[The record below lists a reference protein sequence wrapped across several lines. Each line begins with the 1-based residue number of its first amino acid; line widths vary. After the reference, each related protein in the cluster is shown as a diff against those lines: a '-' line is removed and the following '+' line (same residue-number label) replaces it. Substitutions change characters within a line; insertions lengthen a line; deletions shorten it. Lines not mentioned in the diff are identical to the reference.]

1 MSAKKMGL
9 GKNQPLGRGLQA
21 LGLKEHPEPHD
32 GAALEIDID
41 LISPN
46 PKQPRRAFSDEALQ
60 SLAESIRQYG
70 LIQPVVVQ
78 KKGGAYELIAG
89 ERRLRAAKLCG
100 LTKIP
105 AVVRDCAPQASA
117 ELALIENLQR
127 EDLDP
132 VEEASAYR
140 ALIQEFGLTQ
150 EQAAEKVG
158 RSRAHV
164 ANMMRLLQLPEE
176 IQQYLIDGVLSIG
189 QARPLLQL
197 KARQAQLEAA
207 ARIIDQELSARQVE
221 AMVRAMLR
229 EEPPKDAPEPD
240 AYLESM
246 QDRMKMHLG
255 TNVAIR
261 LGRNKKKGK
270 IEISFASEEEFER
283 LLAILTDEPEDGDS
297 FSPSSFR
304 V

>member
-9 GKNQPLGRGLQA
+9 GMNQPLGRRLQA
-21 LGLKEHPEPHD
+21 LGLKEHQESRE
-32 GAALEIDID
+32 GTALEIDID
-41 LISPN
+41 AISPN

-60 SLAESIRQYG
+60 ALAESIRQYG
-70 LIQPVVVQ
+70 LIQPIVVQ
-78 KKGGAYELIAG
+78 KKNGAYELIAG

-100 LTKIP
+100 LKKIP
-105 AVVRDCAPQASA
+105 AVIRECAPQASA

-132 VEEASAYR
+132 VEEASAYCS
-140 ALIQEFGLTQ
+140 LIREFGLTQ
-150 EQAAEKVG
+150 EQTAEKVG
-158 RSRAHV
+158 RSRSHV

-176 IQQYLIDGVLSIG
+176 IQQYLIDGVLTIG

-197 KARQAQLEAA
+197 KDKQMQLDAA

-221 AMVRAMLR
+221 AMIRQLLKDV
-229 EEPPKDAPEPD
+229 PPKEQAEPD

-261 LGRNKKKGK
+261 LGRNKKRGK
-270 IEISFASEEEFER
+270 IEISFTSEEEFER
-283 LLAILTDEPEDGDS
+283 LLAILTDEPEDMDAVS
-297 FSPSSFR
+297 ASPFR

>member
-1 MSAKKMGL
+1 MGL
-9 GKNQPLGRGLQA
+9 GKNQPFRPGPAGPGAEGASGASRRRSPGNRHRLDFPQPEAAPPGL
-21 LGLKEHPEPHD
+21 
-32 GAALEIDID
+32 
-41 LISPN
+41 
-46 PKQPRRAFSDEALQ
+46 FSDEALQ

-158 RSRAHV
+158 RSRVHV
-164 ANMMRLLQLPEE
+164 SNMMRLLQLPEE

-197 KARQAQLEAA
+197 KARQAPAGSGGPHYRPGAVGPSGRSTGPQPAQGRAA
-207 ARIIDQELSARQVE
+207 EGRAGARRLSGIHAGPDEDAFGHQCSHPPGPEQEEGENRDFLC
-221 AMVRAMLR
+221 LR
-229 EEPPKDAPEPD
+229 
-240 AYLESM
+240 
-246 QDRMKMHLG
+246 RR
-255 TNVAIR
+255 I
-261 LGRNKKKGK
+261 
-270 IEISFASEEEFER
+270 
-283 LLAILTDEPEDGDS
+283 
-297 FSPSSFR
+297 
-304 V
+304 

>member
-1 MSAKKMGL
+1 MGL

-150 EQAAEKVG
+150 EQAADV
-158 RSRAHV
+158 S
-164 ANMMRLLQLPEE
+164 NMMRLLQLPEE

-197 KARQAQLEAA
+197 KDRQAQMEAA

>member
-1 MSAKKMGL
+1 MGL

-197 KARQAQLEAA
+197 KDRQAQMEAA

-283 LLAILTDEPEDGDS
+283 LLAMLTDEPEDGDS

>member
-197 KARQAQLEAA
+197 KDRQAQMEAA

-283 LLAILTDEPEDGDS
+283 LLAMLTDEPEDGDS

>member
-150 EQAAEKVG
+150 EQASEKVG

-164 ANMMRLLQLPEE
+164 SNMMRLLQLPEE

>member
-9 GKNQPLGRGLQA
+9 GMNQPLGRRLQA
-21 LGLKEHPEPHD
+21 LGLKEHQENRE
-32 GAALEIDID
+32 GSVLEIDINK
-41 LISPN
+41 ISPN
-46 PKQPRRAFSDEALQ
+46 PNQPRRAFSDEALQ
-60 SLAESIRQYG
+60 ALAESIRQYG
-70 LIQPVVVQ
+70 LIQPIVVQ
-78 KKGGAYELIAG
+78 KKNGAYELIAG

-100 LTKIP
+100 FQKIP
-105 AVVRDCAPQASA
+105 AVIRECAPQSSA

-132 VEEASAYR
+132 VEEALAYSS
-140 ALIQEFGLTQ
+140 LIQEFGLTQ
-150 EQAAEKVG
+150 EQTAKKVG
-158 RSRAHV
+158 KSRSYV

-176 IQQYLIDGVLSIG
+176 IQQYLVDGVLTIG

-197 KARQAQLEAA
+197 KDKDMQLHAA

-221 AMVRAMLR
+221 SMIRHLLKAGTSP
-229 EEPPKDAPEPD
+229 EKTEPD
-240 AYLESM
+240 AYLEAV
-246 QDRMKMHLG
+246 QDRIKMHLG

-270 IEISFASEEEFER
+270 IEISFTSEQEFER
-283 LLAILTDEPEDGDS
+283 LLAILTDEPEDMDA
-297 FSPSSFR
+297 FSAPPFR

>member
-1 MSAKKMGL
+1 MGL

-150 EQAAEKVG
+150 EQASEKVG

-197 KARQAQLEAA
+197 KARQVQLETA

>member
-158 RSRAHV
+158 RSRVHV
-164 ANMMRLLQLPEE
+164 SNMMRLLQLPEE

-246 QDRMKMHLG
+246 QDRMSHPPG
-255 TNVAIR
+255 P
-261 LGRNKKKGK
+261 
-270 IEISFASEEEFER
+270 EQEEGENRDFLCLR
-283 LLAILTDEPEDGDS
+283 RRI
-297 FSPSSFR
+297 
-304 V
+304 

>member
-117 ELALIENLQR
+117 ELVQLILH
-127 EDLDP
+127 
-132 VEEASAYR
+132 VCV
-140 ALIQEFGLTQ
+140 T
-150 EQAAEKVG
+150 G
-158 RSRAHV
+158 RGSC
-164 ANMMRLLQLPEE
+164 
-176 IQQYLIDGVLSIG
+176 
-189 QARPLLQL
+189 
-197 KARQAQLEAA
+197 
-207 ARIIDQELSARQVE
+207 
-221 AMVRAMLR
+221 
-229 EEPPKDAPEPD
+229 
-240 AYLESM
+240 
-246 QDRMKMHLG
+246 LG
-255 TNVAIR
+255 
-261 LGRNKKKGK
+261 
-270 IEISFASEEEFER
+270 
-283 LLAILTDEPEDGDS
+283 
-297 FSPSSFR
+297 
-304 V
+304 

>member
-158 RSRAHV
+158 RSRVHV
-164 ANMMRLLQLPEE
+164 SNMMRLLQLPEE

-197 KARQAQLEAA
+197 KDRQAQMEAA

>member
-1 MSAKKMGL
+1 MGL

-150 EQAAEKVG
+150 EQASEKVG

-164 ANMMRLLQLPEE
+164 SNMMRLLQLPEE